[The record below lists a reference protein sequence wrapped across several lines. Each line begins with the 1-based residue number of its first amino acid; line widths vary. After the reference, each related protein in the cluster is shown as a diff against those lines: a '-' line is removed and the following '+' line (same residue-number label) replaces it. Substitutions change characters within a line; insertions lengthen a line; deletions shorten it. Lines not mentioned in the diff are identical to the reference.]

1 MITDDPNHPGL
12 THGADSSPVPQADTY
27 LVLSEEE
34 RAKGF
39 VRPVRQKYVHA
50 GERPKF
56 PLRDLTAEEHERY
69 DRFGYV
75 KYEEFPEGSPE
86 RPGSCVVGRYW
97 TKDRLERKG
106 CGGMTQM
113 GISIAETYARDPKF
127 YGSTYCVHC
136 RMHRPVAEFVW
147 DGTDIPVGT

>member
-56 PLRDLTAEEHERY
+56 PGH
-69 DRFGYV
+69 
-75 KYEEFPEGSPE
+75 
-86 RPGSCVVGRYW
+86 
-97 TKDRLERKG
+97 
-106 CGGMTQM
+106 
-113 GISIAETYARDPKF
+113 
-127 YGSTYCVHC
+127 
-136 RMHRPVAEFVW
+136 
-147 DGTDIPVGT
+147 